1 MVFQNNLLMGAAGQS
16 DAAYTIDQSCR
27 FNDDDS
33 AYLYRTFSTG
43 DQTEWTFSTWVKRGT
58 LGARQPFFAQEYASG
73 NQGYIEF
80 TSADKIA
87 LNNEGGGT
95 ALNWETTAL
104 YRDASAWYHIVWSF
118 DSSADPVTNLYV
130 NGVEVTAFNKIS
142 TPASSGGSYGINSN
156 REHRLAFTH
165 YDPVANRYDGYLSHP
180 CFINANALEPS
191 SFGETN
197 STTGQWVPIDVSGLT
212 FGTNGFLLAFQDSS
226 ALGDDTSGNGNDFTS
241 SGLAA
246 ADQVTD
252 TPTANFCTWNAID
265 AGSGTLS
272 DGNLVLASTTDRSG
286 TFGMTSDKW
295 AWKITTAASG
305 AFGVVQGGLVGTE
318 STYSAGSGE
327 VLEFE
332 FDVGAGTLEVSVD
345 GASYSSVATGLTSGP
360 YFPLAK
366 AACTA
371 DFGQS
376 GFTRD
381 DTSFNYLSTTN
392 LGDPTIADPSAYF
405 QPTIYTGDGASSLAV
420 NQDGNSTFQ
429 PDFVWIKNRD
439 ATDNHILTD
448 AVRGVTQVINSNT
461 TGAGAADADTLTA
474 FDSDGFT
481 VGADVKVNTSGEDYV
496 GWQWLGANGTVSN
509 STGDITSTVSANTT
523 AGFSVLTYTGNGSA
537 SQTIGHGLGLVP
549 DWIFTKRL
557 DTTGNWS
564 VYNSNVGINKYIILD
579 LTNAAAN
586 NTEHYTAT
594 PTTSVY
600 TIGVGGDINA
610 NTATFVAYCF
620 AEVEGFSNFGSYT
633 GNGSTTG
640 PFIPT
645 GFQPSFI
652 MTKGSS
658 DASDWKIWDNRR
670 GAHNIAIPSLGANTN
685 EVDGSAASQYLD
697 ILSNGFKI
705 RGSDA
710 ETNGSGNTYIFAA
723 FAETPFKTANAR

>member
-1 MVFQNNLLMGAAGQS
+1 MGAAGQS

-33 AYLYRTFSTG
+33 AYLYRTFSGG
-43 DQTEWTFSTWVKRGT
+43 DQTEWTFSTWVKRGN
-58 LGARQPFFAQEYASG
+58 LGSRQAFFGQVYAG
-73 NQGYIEF
+73 AGYQGYIEF

-104 YRDASAWYHIVWSF
+104 YRDVGAWYHIVWSF
-118 DSSADPVTNLYV
+118 DTNADPVTNLYI

-142 TPASSGGSYGINSN
+142 TPPSSGGSYGINSD
-156 REHRLAFTH
+156 RVHRLAKSH
-165 YDPVANRYDGYLSHP
+165 YDPVPSPFDGYLSHP

-246 ADQVTD
+246 NDQVTD

-345 GASYSSVATGLTSGP
+345 GAGYSSVATGLTSGP

-381 DTSFNYLSTTN
+381 DTSFNYLSTAN
-392 LGDPTIADPSAYF
+392 LGDPTIADPTAYF

-420 NQDGNSTFQ
+420 NQGGNSTFE

-439 ATDNHILTD
+439 ATDAHILTD
-448 AVRGVTQVINSNT
+448 SVRGVTEVINSNT
-461 TGAGAADADTLTA
+461 TDTQTTDADTLTA

-496 GWQWLGANGTVSN
+496 AWQWIEDATPGFDVVKWTGNTTNRTISHSLSAVPAFITVKNLGGADNWAVYHK
-509 STGDITSTVSANTT
+509 ANTT
-523 AGFSVLTYTGNGSA
+523 APETDYLLFNTTAATADSNAYWNDTAPTSSVFSIGISGAVNDGS
-537 SQTIGHGLGLVP
+537 QQIIGYL
-549 DWIFTKRL
+549 W
-557 DTTGNWS
+557 
-564 VYNSNVGINKYIILD
+564 
-579 LTNAAAN
+579 
-586 NTEHYTAT
+586 
-594 PTTSVY
+594 
-600 TIGVGGDINA
+600 
-610 NTATFVAYCF
+610 
-620 AEVEGFSNFGSYT
+620 AEIEGFSRFGSYT
-633 GNGSTTG
+633 GNGNVNGTFTWC
-640 PFIPT
+640 
-645 GFQPSFI
+645 GFSPSWL
-652 MTKGSS
+652 MTKRTN
-658 DASDWKIWDNRR
+658 DTSDWKMWDNQR
-670 GAHNIAIPSLGANTN
+670 GSYNVAIPSLAANTN
-685 EVDGSAASQYLD
+685 EIDSTSAAQYID
-697 ILSNGFKI
+697 FLSNGFKI
-705 RGSDA
+705 RGSDV
-710 ETNGSGNTYIFAA
+710 ETNGDGSTYIFAA